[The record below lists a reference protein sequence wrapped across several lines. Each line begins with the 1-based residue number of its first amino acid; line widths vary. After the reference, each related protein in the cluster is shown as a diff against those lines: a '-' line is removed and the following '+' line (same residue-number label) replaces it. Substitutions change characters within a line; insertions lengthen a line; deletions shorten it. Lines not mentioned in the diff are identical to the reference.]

1 MTAEPDSPRR
11 RGERVVPGQVATVDP
26 ALAEPRHCE
35 QTTAVAT
42 CGDEFEELAE
52 SANPGMLRRIGRD
65 LVDCHDRSRVVVG
78 VGTSDQK

>member
-1 MTAEPDSPRR
+1 MPIWTFRFGHFA
-11 RGERVVPGQVATVDP
+11 
-26 ALAEPRHCE
+26 
-35 QTTAVAT
+35 
-42 CGDEFEELAE
+42 ELAE